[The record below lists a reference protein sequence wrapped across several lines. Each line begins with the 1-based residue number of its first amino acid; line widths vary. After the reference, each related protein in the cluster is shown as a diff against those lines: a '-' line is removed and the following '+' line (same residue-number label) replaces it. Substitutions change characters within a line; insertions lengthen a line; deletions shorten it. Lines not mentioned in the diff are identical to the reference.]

1 MNLVVVYNSGAGSA
15 QSQVKLQQAC
25 ANAAITVTEYISFD
39 DSLAKKLAPHI
50 TQGAHIAVYGG
61 DGTVSAVAQIVAGTA
76 ATLVPLPGGTLNHF
90 AKDLGI
96 AQNTETALSNL
107 KNAKTQTVDIARI
120 NDTIFLNNSSI
131 GLYPQ
136 SLRTRE
142 TLEPKIGKW
151 PAAIVAF
158 ARAFFAFKIY
168 HVTIDDTTFTTPFIF
183 VGNNRYVFGDKGFL
197 ERERLDEGILT
208 VFVADTTSRFGVLA
222 LGAAALFR
230 KQHYA
235 KRLREFQAKK
245 LTITTQKSAISVSHD
260 GEVSNMMTPITYKVE
275 QKTLRVLG

>member
-15 QSQVKLQQAC
+15 QSQAKLQQAC

-90 AKDLGI
+90 AKDVGV
-96 AQNTETALSNL
+96 AQNLDTALGNL
-107 KNAKTQTVDIARI
+107 ARAKTQTVDVARI

-168 HVTIDDTTFTTPFIF
+168 HVTIDDASFTTPFIF
-183 VGNNRYVFGDKGFL
+183 VGNNRYLFGDKGFW
-197 ERERLDEGILT
+197 EREHLDEGILT

-260 GEVSNMMTPITYKVE
+260 GEVSNMTTPITYAIE
-275 QKTLRVLG
+275 QKALRVLS